1 MPQMPDQIALH
12 DRAGAT
18 HRAMGARTSAR
29 GGAAPT
35 RREPTSDAPEARD
48 GRAPLRHDQ
57 GAHGRDA
64 LPDKDTAESRRRDGA
79 QRSRLQSD
87 AGYEHRRY
95 QAADGGDPDMKQ
107 LRTLRSSLQLFGPP
121 SARYHT
127 TKTLGCAKTPA
138 VAPHVETSPGNC
150 IPESQIILYTR
161 GSMPCWRIVSK
172 ADIGQPLM
180 LQ

>member
-1 MPQMPDQIALH
+1 
-12 DRAGAT
+12 
-18 HRAMGARTSAR
+18 
-29 GGAAPT
+29 

-64 LPDKDTAESRRRDGA
+64 LPYKDTAESRRRDGA

-107 LRTLRSSLQLFGPP
+107 LRTLRSLQLFGTPI
-121 SARYHT
+121 SALSHDQDPQRTFRSGIASHR
-127 TKTLGCAKTPA
+127 LCASGDT
-138 VAPHVETSPGNC
+138 V
-150 IPESQIILYTR
+150 
-161 GSMPCWRIVSK
+161 
-172 ADIGQPLM
+172 
-180 LQ
+180 

>member
-64 LPDKDTAESRRRDGA
+64 LPHKDTAESRRRDGA

-127 TKTLGCAKTPA
+127 TKTQMRHWPHKFA
-138 VAPHVETSPGNC
+138 VMHDQSRSRLPSEREALTAWGERAAASGDGEP
-150 IPESQIILYTR
+150 
-161 GSMPCWRIVSK
+161 M
-172 ADIGQPLM
+172 
-180 LQ
+180 

>member
-127 TKTLGCAKTPA
+127 TKTRNGHCPGPTT
-138 VAPHVETSPGNC
+138 APQNDPQR
-150 IPESQIILYTR
+150 P
-161 GSMPCWRIVSK
+161 
-172 ADIGQPLM
+172 
-180 LQ
+180 